1 MIYADIIIDI
11 SSDKLDRSFQY
22 KVPERL
28 EQEIKV
34 GMVVSIPF
42 GNASQLRKG
51 YVTGFSKEPKIAS
64 GKLKEICEI
73 CSGEETTESR
83 LIALA
88 AWMKENYGSTM
99 IQALKTVLPIQE
111 KIKAKERRYIC
122 LNISEDEGYQI
133 LADLEK
139 TRFRARTRLLKELL
153 EKKRL
158 DSAQASKKLGA
169 TSAVI
174 KKMQEQG
181 IIRIEYDEILRN
193 SMDTSDIPAENQM
206 LLTQEQEIA
215 VQQIR
220 EEWEKQ
226 SPRPVLIEGVTG
238 SGKTQV
244 YMKLIE
250 WTISRGEQAI
260 VLIPEIALTYQ
271 TVVRFQKRFGDRVT
285 VLNSRMSEGEKYDQ
299 YERAKQGEV
308 DIVVG
313 PRSAL
318 FIPFSNLGL
327 ILIDEEHEMSYKS
340 EKPPK
345 YHARDVAIERARQSG
360 ASVVLGSATPSVES
374 YEKAKTG
381 EYTLLT
387 LPHRVNHVSMP
398 KVYVADL
405 RKELE
410 EGNRSI
416 FSRVLQEKIEERLKR
431 GEQTILFLNR
441 RGYAGFVSCRSCGFV
456 LKCSHCEVSMTAHKN
471 HVGDVDTLVCHYCG
485 HAIAMPKTCPS
496 CGSPYIAAFGLGTQK
511 VEEMLN
517 KRFPTARVLRM
528 DGDTTTGKHGHES
541 VLTPFRNGEADILIG
556 TQMIVKGHDFP
567 NVTLVA
573 ALAADMSLYAGDYR
587 SSERTFELLMQASG
601 RAGRAEKAG
610 EVVIQTYNPEE
621 YSIQAVAGQDAE
633 YFYENELAFRRLMK
647 YPPYSQMA
655 AILILS
661 EEENEAKTLSEKLAE
676 NIHFV
681 CGDAVTLIGP
691 SKAGLSRAK
700 DRYRYVLYVKSMDEE
715 AMDCVREI
723 AEEANRRVVNQKT
736 CSVQYDRD
744 PVNGY

>member
-193 SMDTSDIPAENQM
+193 SMDTSDIPEENQM

-271 TVVRFQKRFGDRVT
+271 TVRRFYARFGDKVS
-285 VLNSRMSEGEKYDQ
+285 VINSRQSQGERYDQ
-299 YERAKQGEV
+299 FKRAKRGKVQV
-308 DIVVG
+308 MIG

-318 FIPFSNLGL
+318 FTPFGNLGL
-327 ILIDEEHEMSYKS
+327 IVIDEEHEPSYKS
-340 EKPPK
+340 ESSPR
-345 YHARDVAIERARQSG
+345 YHARETAIKRAELEHAR
-360 ASVVLGSATPSVES
+360 VVLGSATPSVEAYS
-374 YEKAKTG
+374 QAKKG
-381 EYTLLT
+381 AYGLVRLNARYGSR
-387 LPHRVNHVSMP
+387 PMPQVSI
-398 KVYVADL
+398 VDL
-405 RKELE
+405 REELKA
-410 EGNRSI
+410 GNRSVL
-416 FSRVLQEKIEERLKR
+416 SRELREKMKARFEKK
-431 GEQTILFLNR
+431 EQVMLFLNR
-441 RGYAGFVSCRSCGFV
+441 RGYAGFVSCRSCGQV
-456 LKCSHCEVSMTAHKN
+456 MKCPHC
-471 HVGDVDTLVCHYCG
+471 DVALSEHNNDRLLCHYCG
-485 HAIAMPKTCPS
+485 YETRKPQACPV
-496 CGSPYIAAFGLGTQK
+496 CGSPYIGGFKAGTQQIEK
-511 VEEMLN
+511 VVRET
-517 KRFPTARVLRM
+517 FPGVHTLRM
-528 DGDTTTGKHGHES
+528 DFDTTRTKGSYEEILASFAKH
-541 VLTPFRNGEADILIG
+541 EADVLIG

-567 NVTLVA
+567 DVTLVGVV
-573 ALAADMSLYAGDYR
+573 AADLSLNAEDYR
-587 SSERTFELLMQASG
+587 CAERTFQLLCQA
-601 RAGRAEKAG
+601 AGRGGRGEKPG
-610 EVVIQTYNPEE
+610 EAVIQTYQPDH
-621 YSIQAVAGQDAE
+621 YSIQAAAVQDYQA
-633 YFYENELAFRRLMK
+633 FYEEEMSYRMLLD
-647 YPPYSQMA
+647 YPPA
-655 AILILS
+655 AHMLAVLGS
-661 EEENEAKTLSEKLAE
+661 GPEDELLVQAMHYLKLYVQRIYKK
-676 NIHFV
+676 NDLHV
-681 CGDAVTLIGP
+681 IGP
-691 SKAGLSRAK
+691 AYAAVGKVK
-700 DRYRYVLYVKSMDEE
+700 DIYRQVIYLKHEEYQVLVWIKDQLEKYI
-715 AMDCVREI
+715 EI
-723 AEEANRRVVNQKT
+723 NSGFRKLYIQFDF
-736 CSVQYDRD
+736 Q
-744 PVNGY
+744 

>member
-271 TVVRFQKRFGDRVT
+271 TVRRFYARFGDKVS
-285 VLNSRMSEGEKYDQ
+285 VINSRQSQGERYDQ
-299 YERAKQGEV
+299 FKRAKRGEV
-308 DIVVG
+308 QVMIG

-318 FIPFSNLGL
+318 FTPFGNLGL
-327 ILIDEEHEMSYKS
+327 IVIDEEHEPSYKS
-340 EKPPK
+340 ESSPR
-345 YHARDVAIERARQSG
+345 YHARETAIKRAELEHAR
-360 ASVVLGSATPSVES
+360 VVLGSATPSVEAYS
-374 YEKAKTG
+374 QAKKG
-381 EYTLLT
+381 AYGLVRLNARYGSR
-387 LPHRVNHVSMP
+387 PMPQVSI
-398 KVYVADL
+398 VDL
-405 RKELE
+405 REELKA
-410 EGNRSI
+410 GNRLVL
-416 FSRVLQEKIEERLKR
+416 SRELREKMKARFEKK
-431 GEQTILFLNR
+431 EQVMLFLNR
-441 RGYAGFVSCRSCGFV
+441 RGYAGFVSCRSCGQV
-456 LKCSHCEVSMTAHKN
+456 MKCPHC
-471 HVGDVDTLVCHYCG
+471 DVALSEHNNDRLLCHYCG
-485 HAIAMPKTCPS
+485 YETRKPQACPV
-496 CGSPYIAAFGLGTQK
+496 CGSPYIGGFKAGTQQIEK
-511 VEEMLN
+511 VVRET
-517 KRFPTARVLRM
+517 FPGVRTLRM
-528 DGDTTTGKHGHES
+528 DFDTTRTKGSYEKILASFAKH
-541 VLTPFRNGEADILIG
+541 EADVLIG

-567 NVTLVA
+567 DVTLVGVV
-573 ALAADMSLYAGDYR
+573 AADLSLNAEDYR
-587 SSERTFELLMQASG
+587 CAERTFQLLCQA
-601 RAGRAEKAG
+601 AGRGGRGEKPG
-610 EVVIQTYNPEE
+610 EAVIQTYQPDH
-621 YSIQAVAGQDAE
+621 YSIQAAAVQDYQA
-633 YFYENELAFRRLMK
+633 FYEEEMSYRMLLD
-647 YPPYSQMA
+647 YPPA
-655 AILILS
+655 AHMLAVLGS
-661 EEENEAKTLSEKLAE
+661 GPEDELLVQAMHYLKLYVQRIYKK
-676 NIHFV
+676 NDLHV
-681 CGDAVTLIGP
+681 IGP
-691 SKAGLSRAK
+691 AYAAVGKVK
-700 DRYRYVLYVKSMDEE
+700 DIYRQVIYLKHEDYQVLVWIKDQLEKYI
-715 AMDCVREI
+715 EI
-723 AEEANRRVVNQKT
+723 NSGFRKLYIQFDF
-736 CSVQYDRD
+736 Q
-744 PVNGY
+744 

>member
-271 TVVRFQKRFGDRVT
+271 TVRRFYARFGDKVS
-285 VLNSRMSEGEKYDQ
+285 VINSRQSQGERYDQ
-299 YERAKQGEV
+299 FKRAKRGKVQV
-308 DIVVG
+308 MIG

-318 FIPFSNLGL
+318 FTPFGNLGL
-327 ILIDEEHEMSYKS
+327 IVIDEEHEPSYKS
-340 EKPPK
+340 ESSPR
-345 YHARDVAIERARQSG
+345 YHARETAIKRAELEHAR
-360 ASVVLGSATPSVES
+360 VVLGSATPSVEAYS
-374 YEKAKTG
+374 QAKKG
-381 EYTLLT
+381 AYGLVRLNARYGSR
-387 LPHRVNHVSMP
+387 PMPQVSI
-398 KVYVADL
+398 VDL
-405 RKELE
+405 REELKA
-410 EGNRSI
+410 GNRSVL
-416 FSRVLQEKIEERLKR
+416 SRELREKMKARFEKK
-431 GEQTILFLNR
+431 EQVMLFLNR
-441 RGYAGFVSCRSCGFV
+441 RGYAGFVSCRSCGQV
-456 LKCSHCEVSMTAHKN
+456 MKCPHC
-471 HVGDVDTLVCHYCG
+471 DVALSEHNNDRLLCHYCG
-485 HAIAMPKTCPS
+485 YETRKPQACPV
-496 CGSPYIAAFGLGTQK
+496 CGSPYIGGFKAGTQQIEK
-511 VEEMLN
+511 VVRET
-517 KRFPTARVLRM
+517 FPGVRTLRM
-528 DGDTTTGKHGHES
+528 DFDTTRTKGSYEKILASFAKH
-541 VLTPFRNGEADILIG
+541 EADVLIG

-567 NVTLVA
+567 DVTLVGVV
-573 ALAADMSLYAGDYR
+573 AADLSLNAEDYR
-587 SSERTFELLMQASG
+587 CAERTFQLLCQA
-601 RAGRAEKAG
+601 AGRGGRGEKPG
-610 EVVIQTYNPEE
+610 EAVIQTYQPDH
-621 YSIQAVAGQDAE
+621 YSIQAAAVQDYQA
-633 YFYENELAFRRLMK
+633 FYEEEMSYRMLLD
-647 YPPYSQMA
+647 YPPVAHMLAVLGSGPEDELLVQAMHY
-655 AILILS
+655 L
-661 EEENEAKTLSEKLAE
+661 KLYVQRIYKK
-676 NIHFV
+676 NDLHV
-681 CGDAVTLIGP
+681 IGP
-691 SKAGLSRAK
+691 AYAAVGKVK
-700 DRYRYVLYVKSMDEE
+700 DIYRQVIYLKHEDYQILVWIKDQLEKYIEINSGFRKLYIQFDF
-715 AMDCVREI
+715 
-723 AEEANRRVVNQKT
+723 Q
-736 CSVQYDRD
+736 
-744 PVNGY
+744 

>member
-271 TVVRFQKRFGDRVT
+271 TVRRFYARFGDKVS
-285 VLNSRMSEGEKYDQ
+285 VINSRQSQGERYDQ
-299 YERAKQGEV
+299 FKRAKRGKVQV
-308 DIVVG
+308 MIG

-318 FIPFSNLGL
+318 FTPFGNLGL
-327 ILIDEEHEMSYKS
+327 IVIDEEHEPSYKS
-340 EKPPK
+340 ESSPR
-345 YHARDVAIERARQSG
+345 YHARETAIKRAELEHAR
-360 ASVVLGSATPSVES
+360 VVLGSATPSVEAYS
-374 YEKAKTG
+374 QAKKG
-381 EYTLLT
+381 AYGLVRLNARYGSR
-387 LPHRVNHVSMP
+387 PMPQVSI
-398 KVYVADL
+398 VDL
-405 RKELE
+405 REELKA
-410 EGNRSI
+410 GNRSVL
-416 FSRVLQEKIEERLKR
+416 SRELREKMKARFEKK
-431 GEQTILFLNR
+431 EQVMLFLNR
-441 RGYAGFVSCRSCGFV
+441 RGYAGFVSCRSCGQV
-456 LKCSHCEVSMTAHKN
+456 MKCPHC
-471 HVGDVDTLVCHYCG
+471 DVALSEHNNDRLLCHYCG
-485 HAIAMPKTCPS
+485 YETRKPQACPV
-496 CGSPYIAAFGLGTQK
+496 CGSPYIGGFKAGTQQIEK
-511 VEEMLN
+511 VVRET
-517 KRFPTARVLRM
+517 FPGVHTLRM
-528 DGDTTTGKHGHES
+528 DFDTTRTKGSYEKILASFAKHE
-541 VLTPFRNGEADILIG
+541 VDVLIG

-567 NVTLVA
+567 DVTLVGVV
-573 ALAADMSLYAGDYR
+573 AADLSLNAEDYR
-587 SSERTFELLMQASG
+587 CAERTFQLLCQA
-601 RAGRAEKAG
+601 AGRGGRGEKPG
-610 EVVIQTYNPEE
+610 EAVIQTYQPDH
-621 YSIQAVAGQDAE
+621 YSIQAAAVQDYQA
-633 YFYENELAFRRLMK
+633 FYEEEMSYRMLLD
-647 YPPYSQMA
+647 YPPA
-655 AILILS
+655 AHMLAVLGS
-661 EEENEAKTLSEKLAE
+661 GPKDELLVQAMHYLKLYVQRIYKK
-676 NIHFV
+676 NDLHV
-681 CGDAVTLIGP
+681 IGP
-691 SKAGLSRAK
+691 AYAAVGKVK
-700 DRYRYVLYVKSMDEE
+700 DIYRQVIYLKHEDYQILVWIKDQLEKYIEINSGFRKLYIQFDF
-715 AMDCVREI
+715 
-723 AEEANRRVVNQKT
+723 Q
-736 CSVQYDRD
+736 
-744 PVNGY
+744 

>member
-22 KVPERL
+22 MVPERL

-158 DSAQASKKLGA
+158 DSVQASKKLGA

-271 TVVRFQKRFGDRVT
+271 TVRRFYARFGDKVS
-285 VLNSRMSEGEKYDQ
+285 VINSRQSQGERYDQ
-299 YERAKQGEV
+299 FKRAKRGEV
-308 DIVVG
+308 QVMIG

-318 FIPFSNLGL
+318 FTPFGDLGL
-327 ILIDEEHEMSYKS
+327 IVIDEEHEPSYKS
-340 EKPPK
+340 ESSPR
-345 YHARDVAIERARQSG
+345 YHARETAIKRAELEHAR
-360 ASVVLGSATPSVES
+360 VVLGSATPSVEAYS
-374 YEKAKTG
+374 QAKKG
-381 EYTLLT
+381 AYGLVRLNA
-387 LPHRVNHVSMP
+387 RYGSRSMP
-398 KVYVADL
+398 QVSIVDL
-405 RKELE
+405 RKELKA
-410 EGNRSI
+410 GNRSVL
-416 FSRVLQEKIEERLKR
+416 SRELREKMKARFEKK
-431 GEQTILFLNR
+431 EQVMLFLNR
-441 RGYAGFVSCRSCGFV
+441 RGYAGFVSCRSCGQV
-456 LKCSHCEVSMTAHKN
+456 MKCPHC
-471 HVGDVDTLVCHYCG
+471 DVALSEHNNDRLLCHYCG
-485 HAIAMPKTCPS
+485 YETRKPQACPV
-496 CGSPYIAAFGLGTQK
+496 CGSPYIGGFKAGTQQIEK
-511 VEEMLN
+511 VVRET
-517 KRFPTARVLRM
+517 FPGVRTLRM
-528 DGDTTTGKHGHES
+528 DFDTTRTKGSYEKILASFAKH
-541 VLTPFRNGEADILIG
+541 EADVLIG

-567 NVTLVA
+567 DVTLVGVV
-573 ALAADMSLYAGDYR
+573 AADLSLNAEDYR
-587 SSERTFELLMQASG
+587 CAERTFQLLCQA
-601 RAGRAEKAG
+601 AGRGGRGEKPG
-610 EVVIQTYNPEE
+610 EAVIQTYQPDH
-621 YSIQAVAGQDAE
+621 YSIQAAAVQDYQA
-633 YFYENELAFRRLMK
+633 FYEEEMSYRMLLD
-647 YPPYSQMA
+647 YPPA
-655 AILILS
+655 AHMLAVLGS
-661 EEENEAKTLSEKLAE
+661 GPEDELLVQAMHYLKLYVQRIYKK
-676 NIHFV
+676 NDLHV
-681 CGDAVTLIGP
+681 IGP
-691 SKAGLSRAK
+691 AYAAVGKVK
-700 DRYRYVLYVKSMDEE
+700 DIYRQVIYLKHEDYQVLVWIKDQLEKYI
-715 AMDCVREI
+715 EI
-723 AEEANRRVVNQKT
+723 NSGFRKLYIQFDF
-736 CSVQYDRD
+736 Q
-744 PVNGY
+744 

>member
-51 YVTGFSKEPKIAS
+51 YVTGISKEPEIAS

-271 TVVRFQKRFGDRVT
+271 TVRRFYARFGDKVS
-285 VLNSRMSEGEKYDQ
+285 VINSRQSQGERYDQ
-299 YERAKQGEV
+299 FKRAKRGKVQV
-308 DIVVG
+308 MIG

-318 FIPFSNLGL
+318 FTPFGNLGL
-327 ILIDEEHEMSYKS
+327 IVIDEEHEPSYKS
-340 EKPPK
+340 ESSPR
-345 YHARDVAIERARQSG
+345 YHARETAIKRAELEHAR
-360 ASVVLGSATPSVES
+360 VVLGSATPSVEAYS
-374 YEKAKTG
+374 QAKKG
-381 EYTLLT
+381 AYGLVRLNARYGSR
-387 LPHRVNHVSMP
+387 PMPQVSI
-398 KVYVADL
+398 VDL
-405 RKELE
+405 REELKA
-410 EGNRSI
+410 GNRSVL
-416 FSRVLQEKIEERLKR
+416 SRELREKMKARFEKK
-431 GEQTILFLNR
+431 EQVMLFLNR
-441 RGYAGFVSCRSCGFV
+441 RGYAGFVSCRSCGQV
-456 LKCSHCEVSMTAHKN
+456 MKCPHC
-471 HVGDVDTLVCHYCG
+471 DVALSEHNNDRLLCHYCG
-485 HAIAMPKTCPS
+485 YETRKPQACPV
-496 CGSPYIAAFGLGTQK
+496 CGSPYIGGFKAGTQQIEK
-511 VEEMLN
+511 VVRET
-517 KRFPTARVLRM
+517 FPGVRTLRM
-528 DGDTTTGKHGHES
+528 DFDTTRTKGSYEKILASFAKH
-541 VLTPFRNGEADILIG
+541 EADVLIG

-567 NVTLVA
+567 DVTLVGVV
-573 ALAADMSLYAGDYR
+573 AADLSLNAEDYR
-587 SSERTFELLMQASG
+587 CAERTFQLLCQA
-601 RAGRAEKAG
+601 AGRGGRGEKPG
-610 EVVIQTYNPEE
+610 EAVIQTYQPDH
-621 YSIQAVAGQDAE
+621 YSIQAAAVQDYQA
-633 YFYENELAFRRLMK
+633 FYEEEMSYRMLLD
-647 YPPYSQMA
+647 YPPA
-655 AILILS
+655 AHMLAVLGS
-661 EEENEAKTLSEKLAE
+661 GPEDELLVQAMHYLKLYVQRIYKK
-676 NIHFV
+676 NDLHV
-681 CGDAVTLIGP
+681 IGP
-691 SKAGLSRAK
+691 AYAAVGKVK
-700 DRYRYVLYVKSMDEE
+700 DIYRQVIYLKHEDYQILVWIKDQLEKYIEINSGFRKLYIQFDF
-715 AMDCVREI
+715 
-723 AEEANRRVVNQKT
+723 Q
-736 CSVQYDRD
+736 
-744 PVNGY
+744 

>member
-271 TVVRFQKRFGDRVT
+271 TVRRFYARFGDKVS
-285 VLNSRMSEGEKYDQ
+285 VINSRQSQGERYDQ
-299 YERAKQGEV
+299 FKRAKRGKVQV
-308 DIVVG
+308 MIG

-318 FIPFSNLGL
+318 FTPFGNLGL
-327 ILIDEEHEMSYKS
+327 IVIDEEHEPSYKS
-340 EKPPK
+340 ESSPR
-345 YHARDVAIERARQSG
+345 YHARETAIKRAELEHAR
-360 ASVVLGSATPSVES
+360 VVLGSATPSVEAYS
-374 YEKAKTG
+374 QAKKG
-381 EYTLLT
+381 AYGLVRLNARYGSR
-387 LPHRVNHVSMP
+387 PMPQVSI
-398 KVYVADL
+398 VDL
-405 RKELE
+405 REELKA
-410 EGNRSI
+410 GNRSVL
-416 FSRVLQEKIEERLKR
+416 SRELREKMKARFEKK
-431 GEQTILFLNR
+431 EQVMLFLNR
-441 RGYAGFVSCRSCGFV
+441 RGYAGFVSCRSCGQV
-456 LKCSHCEVSMTAHKN
+456 MKCPHC
-471 HVGDVDTLVCHYCG
+471 DVALSEHNNDRLLCHYCG
-485 HAIAMPKTCPS
+485 YETRKPQACPV
-496 CGSPYIAAFGLGTQK
+496 CGSPYIGGFKAGTQQIEK
-511 VEEMLN
+511 VVRET
-517 KRFPTARVLRM
+517 FPGVRTLRM
-528 DGDTTTGKHGHES
+528 DFDTTRTKGSYEKILASFAKH
-541 VLTPFRNGEADILIG
+541 EADVLIG

-567 NVTLVA
+567 DVTLVGVV
-573 ALAADMSLYAGDYR
+573 AADLSLNAEDYR
-587 SSERTFELLMQASG
+587 CAERTFQLLCQA
-601 RAGRAEKAG
+601 AGRGGRGEKPG
-610 EVVIQTYNPEE
+610 EAVIQTYQPDH
-621 YSIQAVAGQDAE
+621 YSIQAAAVQDYQA
-633 YFYENELAFRRLMK
+633 FYEEEMSYRMLLD
-647 YPPYSQMA
+647 YPPACLLYTS
-655 AILILS
+655 
-661 EEENEAKTLSEKLAE
+661 
-676 NIHFV
+676 
-681 CGDAVTLIGP
+681 P
-691 SKAGLSRAK
+691 SPR
-700 DRYRYVLYVKSMDEE
+700 DR
-715 AMDCVREI
+715 
-723 AEEANRRVVNQKT
+723 
-736 CSVQYDRD
+736 
-744 PVNGY
+744 G

>member
-271 TVVRFQKRFGDRVT
+271 TVRRFYARFGDKVS
-285 VLNSRMSEGEKYDQ
+285 VINSRQSQGERYDQ
-299 YERAKQGEV
+299 FKRAKRGKVQV
-308 DIVVG
+308 MIG

-318 FIPFSNLGL
+318 FTPFGNLGL
-327 ILIDEEHEMSYKS
+327 IVIDEEHEPSYKS
-340 EKPPK
+340 ESSPR
-345 YHARDVAIERARQSG
+345 YHARETAIKRAELEHAR
-360 ASVVLGSATPSVES
+360 VVLGSATPSVEAYS
-374 YEKAKTG
+374 QAKKG
-381 EYTLLT
+381 AYGLVRLNARYGSR
-387 LPHRVNHVSMP
+387 PMPQVSI
-398 KVYVADL
+398 VDL
-405 RKELE
+405 REELKA
-410 EGNRSI
+410 GNRSVL
-416 FSRVLQEKIEERLKR
+416 SRELREKMKARFEKK
-431 GEQTILFLNR
+431 EQVMLFLNR
-441 RGYAGFVSCRSCGFV
+441 RGYAGFVSCRSCGQV
-456 LKCSHCEVSMTAHKN
+456 MKCPHC
-471 HVGDVDTLVCHYCG
+471 DVALSEHNNDRLLCHYCG
-485 HAIAMPKTCPS
+485 YETRKPQACPV
-496 CGSPYIAAFGLGTQK
+496 CGSPYIGGFKAGTQQIEK
-511 VEEMLN
+511 VVRET
-517 KRFPTARVLRM
+517 FPGVRTLRM
-528 DGDTTTGKHGHES
+528 DFDTTRTKGSYEKILASFAKH
-541 VLTPFRNGEADILIG
+541 EADVLIG

-567 NVTLVA
+567 DVTLVGVV
-573 ALAADMSLYAGDYR
+573 AADLSLNAEDYR
-587 SSERTFELLMQASG
+587 CAERTFQLLCQA
-601 RAGRAEKAG
+601 AGRGGRGEKPG
-610 EVVIQTYNPEE
+610 EAVIQTYQPDH
-621 YSIQAVAGQDAE
+621 YSIQAAAVQNYQA
-633 YFYENELAFRRLMK
+633 FYEEEMSYRMLLD
-647 YPPYSQMA
+647 YPPA
-655 AILILS
+655 AHMLAVLGS
-661 EEENEAKTLSEKLAE
+661 GPEDELLVQAMHYLKLYVQRIYKK
-676 NIHFV
+676 NDLHV
-681 CGDAVTLIGP
+681 IGP
-691 SKAGLSRAK
+691 AYAAVGKVK
-700 DRYRYVLYVKSMDEE
+700 DIYRQVIYLKHEDYQVLVWIKDQLEKYI
-715 AMDCVREI
+715 EI
-723 AEEANRRVVNQKT
+723 NSGFRKLYIQFDF
-736 CSVQYDRD
+736 Q
-744 PVNGY
+744 